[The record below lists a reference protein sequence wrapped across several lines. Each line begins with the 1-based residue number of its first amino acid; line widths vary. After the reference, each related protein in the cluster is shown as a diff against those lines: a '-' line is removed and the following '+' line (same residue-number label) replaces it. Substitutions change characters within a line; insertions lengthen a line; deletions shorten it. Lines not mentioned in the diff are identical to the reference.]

1 MIGYLGLERE
11 TFVALMQAD
20 ARMTAAVAAQ
30 GCPFCGG
37 PLHAANYLRKPRG
50 GLFAHAPDDL
60 RLRHSLCC
68 GRRGCRRRVLP
79 PSLRFLGRRV
89 YLEVVVL
96 VASVWA
102 QVARGLRTA
111 ARQTGVS
118 ARTLGRWLWWW
129 REAAPRLGWWA
140 ELRARLTAP
149 IPEDSALPRSLWLHI
164 GHVASG
170 EARIWLCAKC
180 LAAGSTWLPGASR
193 FVREAT
199 EEPATG

>member
-1 MIGYLGLERE
+1 MIGYLGLEGE
-11 TFVALMQAD
+11 FFVSLMQAD

-50 GLFAHAPDDL
+50 GLFAEVPTNSL
-60 RLRHSLCC
+60 LRHSLCC

-96 VASVWA
+96 VASMWA
-102 QVARGLRTA
+102 QVARGLRMA

-129 REAAPRLGWWA
+129 RKEVPRLGWWA
-140 ELRARLTAP
+140 ELRARLTPPAP
-149 IPEDSALPRSLWLHI
+149 EESALPRSLWRNL
-164 GHVASG
+164 GRLASSN
-170 EARIWLCAKC
+170 ARVWLCAKC
-180 LAAGSTWLPGASR
+180 LAPGTTWLPGAAR
-193 FVREAT
+193 FVRDDLDG
-199 EEPATG
+199 PATG